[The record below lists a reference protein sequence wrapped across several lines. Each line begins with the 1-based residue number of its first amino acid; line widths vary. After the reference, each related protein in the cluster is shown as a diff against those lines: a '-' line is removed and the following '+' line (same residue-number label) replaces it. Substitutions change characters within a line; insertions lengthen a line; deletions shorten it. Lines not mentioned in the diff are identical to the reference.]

1 MNFLYNDYFLRSVF
15 FLHKQE
21 VGRDDIK
28 TLYET
33 EDVLFEQTILKSDH
47 LIYSLCYVPKLDCYD
62 IVIENY
68 CLGKLVIFESR
79 KYISNTTKK
88 YFNLYKGDDFTD
100 FHKREYK
107 CLSHIIEYK

>member
-1 MNFLYNDYFLRSVF
+1 M
-15 FLHKQE
+15 HKQE
-21 VGRDDIK
+21 VGRD
-28 TLYET
+28 
-33 EDVLFEQTILKSDH
+33 
-47 LIYSLCYVPKLDCYD
+47 DCYD

-79 KYISNTTKK
+79 KYISDTTKK